1 MLKSPLFFALSLLI
15 IIVNNL
21 LFGRYEQSY
30 VHGLQIVLG
39 ILLCFHFAWSM
50 LNITAGYFPKQYEIP
65 LFIAFIVVARSTESI
80 IRKSLILYSPEF
92 YQEFK
97 LYIFALA
104 ILIFFVTVYFLQNKI
119 RAKTDKTVLSK

>member
-1 MLKSPLFFALSLLI
+1 MH
-15 IIVNNL
+15 
-21 LFGRYEQSY
+21 EQSF

-39 ILLCFHFAWSM
+39 ISLCFHFTWSM

-80 IRKSLILYSPEF
+80 IRKSLIQYYPEF
-92 YQEFK
+92 YQEYK

-104 ILIFFVTVYFLQNKI
+104 IIVFLVVIYFLQRVIGQKHI
-119 RAKTDKTVLSK
+119 KAD